1 MKMII
6 TIIMTMSTSMIMMK
20 HPLSMGFSI
29 IMLTMLTAIMMN
41 MMIKYSWYSYI
52 LVLVMLGG
60 MLVLFMYMASIAS
73 NEIMKFSMKILLLMM
88 AMFIMSNL
96 LINFEM
102 ETMTPSNMHF
112 IENQNNMS
120 MMKLFNSKT
129 SIITILLATY
139 LLITM
144 IYVIFIT
151 NMFEGP
157 MRKKN

>member
-6 TIIMTMSTSMIMMK
+6 TIIMTLSTSMIMMK

-102 ETMTPSNMHF
+102 ETMTSPNMYF

>member
-29 IMLTMLTAIMMN
+29 IMLTMLIAIMMN

-73 NEIMKFSMKILLLMM
+73 NEIMKFSLKILLLMM
-88 AMFIMSNL
+88 TMFIMSNL
-96 LINFEM
+96 LINLEV
-102 ETMTPSNMHF
+102 ETMASPNMYF

>member
-6 TIIMTMSTSMIMMK
+6 TIIMTLSTSMIMMK

-102 ETMTPSNMHF
+102 ETMTSPNMYF
-112 IENQNNMS
+112 IESQNNMS

>member
-6 TIIMTMSTSMIMMK
+6 TIIMTLSTSMIMMK

-73 NEIMKFSMKILLLMM
+73 NEIMKFSMKILLLMT

-96 LINFEM
+96 LINLEM
-102 ETMTPSNMHF
+102 ENMTSPNMYF

>member
-6 TIIMTMSTSMIMMK
+6 TIIMTLSTSMITMK

-88 AMFIMSNL
+88 TMFIMSNL

-102 ETMTPSNMHF
+102 ETLTAPNMYF

>member
-1 MKMII
+1 MKMIM
-6 TIIMTMSTSMIMMK
+6 TIIMTLSTSMIMMK

-29 IMLTMLTAIMMN
+29 ILLTILTAIMMN
-41 MMIKYSWYSYI
+41 FMIKYSWYSYI

-73 NEIMKFSMKILLLMM
+73 NEIMKFSMKIMLLMTTT
-88 AMFIMSNL
+88 FIVSSLM
-96 LINFEM
+96 INYEV
-102 ETMTPSNMHF
+102 ENMISPNMYF

-129 SIITILLATY
+129 SIITILLASY

>member
-6 TIIMTMSTSMIMMK
+6 TIIMTLSTSMIMMK

-29 IMLTMLTAIMMN
+29 ILLTMLTAIMMN

-73 NEIMKFSMKILLLMM
+73 NEIMKFSMKILLLMVIT
-88 AMFIMSNL
+88 FIMSNL
-96 LINFEM
+96 LINNEM
-102 ETMTPSNMHF
+102 DNMTPPNMYF

-129 SIITILLATY
+129 SIITILLASY

-157 MRKKN
+157 MRKKS

>member
-6 TIIMTMSTSMIMMK
+6 TIIMTLSTSMIMMK

-73 NEIMKFSMKILLLMM
+73 NEIMKFSMKIMLLMM

-102 ETMTPSNMHF
+102 ETMTSPNMYF